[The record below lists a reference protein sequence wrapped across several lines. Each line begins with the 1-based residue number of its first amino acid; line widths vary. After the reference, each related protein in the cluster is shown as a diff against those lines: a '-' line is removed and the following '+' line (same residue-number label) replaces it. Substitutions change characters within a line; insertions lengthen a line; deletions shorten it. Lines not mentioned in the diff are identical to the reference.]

1 MKIAT
6 YLNPLPNPLP
16 ANITKGQLAQAR
28 LGDMTFDYAL
38 PQEWLDA
45 YCTKEAHD
53 AGMGRWNATWHS
65 LYEQIVC
72 QCVTVYP
79 PGNYFG
85 EIVNLI
91 TGEILS

>member
-16 ANITKGQLAQAR
+16 ANITKGQLAKAR

-38 PQEWLDA
+38 PQEWLNEYAKGND
-45 YCTKEAHD
+45 K
-53 AGMGRWNATWHS
+53 
-65 LYEQIVC
+65 LYERCVC

-79 PGNYFG
+79 PGSIFG